1 MNWHSSLETKISV
14 RWALAVVALTAFVIG
29 SRRAYDV
36 FNSASGAF
44 AVIVIARV
52 GRTYLGGR

>member
-1 MNWHSSLETKISV
+1 M
-14 RWALAVVALTAFVIG
+14 RWSLAVVALTAFLVG

-36 FNSASGAF
+36 FSGASAAF

-52 GRTYLGGR
+52 GRTYLGVR